1 MNTEEHDSAGAQ
13 HFGLY
18 GCSDKANARCNQ
30 NPDFQEGFRQGMLTF
45 GHRQLTSGQLIETE
59 AELRREMGD

>member
-30 NPDFQEGFRQGMLTF
+30 NPDFQEGFRQGMLDIWASPADQ
-45 GHRQLTSGQLIETE
+45 RP
-59 AELRREMGD
+59 ADRD